1 MMKLFLSPPRIL
13 LFVVFAFFSFS
24 QTIFAVDA
32 YPSKAIKLIIPFEA
46 GGTSDVTGR
55 KVAQK
60 LEARLNGK
68 IVVENKIGA
77 NGEIA
82 SALVAKSPG
91 DGYTLMHT
99 TPAFIINPLI
109 NKNLSYDVFKDFVPI
124 TNIGTGT
131 GYVLVVNPNL
141 PVKNVQELIAY
152 AKSNGKGLVYS
163 SPGIGNAT
171 HLAAAQ
177 FVDRAGIVAL
187 HIPYKGTAPALTA
200 VASGDADFMIMPPT
214 VVHGFIKS
222 GKVRALAFTG
232 SNRSPDF
239 SAVPTLQESGLGDLV
254 IAGTWLGWFAPSGT
268 PQTVIDQIAREIKVV
283 LQDPEM
289 VSFLATSG
297 FKPDGRS
304 PAEFDKFVRAESN
317 RIAGV
322 LKNTRLSD

>member
-1 MMKLFLSPPRIL
+1 MMLFWYFNRIALTLIFGFLSPIQL
-13 LFVVFAFFSFS
+13 SFAAE
-24 QTIFAVDA
+24 T
-32 YPSKAIKLIIPFEA
+32 YPTKSIKLIIPFEA

-55 KVAQK
+55 KIAQK
-60 LEARLNGK
+60 LEGRLKGK
-68 IVVENKIGA
+68 IVVENKVGA

-82 SALVAKSPG
+82 SAIVAKSPG

-141 PVKNVQELIAY
+141 PVKNIQELIRY
-152 AKSNGKGLVYS
+152 AKSNGKGLIYS

-177 FVDRAGIVAL
+177 FVDRTGIQAL
-187 HIPYKGTAPALTA
+187 HVPYKGTAPALTA

-214 VVHGFIKS
+214 VVHGFVES
-222 GKVRALAFTG
+222 GRVRALAFTG
-232 SNRSPDF
+232 FNRSPDF
-239 SAVPTLQESGLGDLV
+239 PTVPTLQEAGLGDLV
-254 IAGTWLGWFAPSGT
+254 IAGTWLGWFAPAGT
-268 PQTVIDQIAREIKVV
+268 PQTIINQLAQEIKLV
-283 LQDPEM
+283 LQDPEI